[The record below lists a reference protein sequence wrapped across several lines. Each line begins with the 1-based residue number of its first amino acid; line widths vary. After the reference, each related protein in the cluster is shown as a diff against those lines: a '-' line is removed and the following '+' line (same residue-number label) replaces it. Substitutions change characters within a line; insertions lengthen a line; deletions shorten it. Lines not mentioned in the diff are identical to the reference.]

1 MSGAKKHKDRS
12 HKSHAR
18 NDYGKRWF
26 FAKSENLANIKRQ
39 AKLSL
44 QMGGD
49 DKAVAE

>member
-1 MSGAKKHKDRS
+1 MAGNKKHMERS
-12 HKSHAR
+12 HKKNR
-18 NDYGKRWF
+18 KNDYSKRWF